1 VNKAF
6 VIDNGRCIG
15 CHACSTACKSENQ
28 VAVGVHRTWVKYVEQ
43 GQYPDVR
50 RHFQVTR
57 CNHCANPPCVR
68 ICPTAAMFQ
77 RSDGI
82 VEFDSDACIGC
93 KGCMQACPYDA
104 IHIDPETH
112 TAAKCHMCAHRV
124 DVGLEPACVV
134 VCPEHAILF
143 GDIDD
148 PTSEISKHLS
158 RRDATVRKPEQGT
171 SPKVFYIHG
180 TEVNLRP
187 GVAQRASQ
195 GMWGDV
201 VDDHAT
207 IGDVG
212 TSSAPLPGTS
222 SHPRTE
228 ARTGAPQ
235 GLPEAGPLNLGGRM
249 SEHMVQE
256 AFNVQ
261 HKVPWHWPIAV
272 YVTTKH
278 LAGGIAMVLAALA
291 LTPSVALPSS
301 LMAGGGVLA
310 LIGLAVTL
318 GLLIYDLERPDRF
331 FFLLVRPQWRSWIAR
346 AAWILT
352 SFNVVFGGWW
362 FASLAFGPLSTGAQ
376 AALALA
382 TLPLGWLTATYTAF
396 LFAQAEGRD
405 LWQAPHMP
413 AVLTA
418 QALGLG
424 ATALAALG
432 FLGTPDAVQSI
443 LLGIGSIGLLA
454 GGLIQLAGDAT
465 TPASENG
472 RRALESLNSGH
483 YKAHYWGGLA
493 LGALVP
499 AAATA
504 LGLPALALPVACV
517 GITIGAWAWLEA
529 PQQIPNS

>member
-1 VNKAF
+1 MNNAF

-68 ICPTAAMFQ
+68 ICPTAAMYQ

-148 PTSEISKHLS
+148 PTSEISTHLA
-158 RRDATVRKPEQGT
+158 RHDTTVRKPEQGT

-222 SHPRTE
+222 GHPRTE
-228 ARTGAPQ
+228 ARAGAPQ
-235 GLPEAGPLNLGGRM
+235 GLPEAGPLHLGGRM

-278 LAGGIAMVLAALA
+278 LAGGIAMILAALA
-291 LTPSVALPSS
+291 LTPSLALPSS

-318 GLLIYDLERPDRF
+318 SLLVYDLERPDRF

-352 SFNVVFGGWW
+352 SFGVVFGGWW
-362 FASLAFGPLSTGAQ
+362 FSTLAVGPLSTGAQ

-432 FLGTPDAVQSI
+432 FLGTPDAVQGI
-443 LLGIGSIGLLA
+443 LMGMGSIGLLA

-465 TPASENG
+465 APASENG
-472 RRALESLNSGH
+472 RRALESLRSGP

-517 GITIGAWAWLEA
+517 GTTIGAWAWLEA